1 MYNGGG
7 DDNNWYDPNYQSQ
20 MKKDHEHRK
29 LAGVGAF
36 LSEASQSGQ
45 ATVQVQN
52 YEKAI
57 STKDYSRPFYCKV
70 CHIDC
75 GSEIPLQSHLEG
87 KSHAKKL
94 RQLGLEE
101 RVDSKIAVKPS
112 TRMPKFV
119 FLAHKIQANPN
130 EPVIGLHQI
139 EEFLTETNTTANE
152 PRYTCNLCSKI
163 GLEVEP
169 AWSHLIG
176 SKHRQNYM
184 EMALSMKVERNTIH
198 QLAIEVE
205 IEEGRDVK
213 KISRTVSDSKYPWP
227 NGKVLNPQKAK
238 KSKKEQKEPKI
249 SPSPTPPPPPPPPA
263 TPLLSGPALSITDP
277 SSSVKH
283 LLGALVK
290 GAVKTEHDA
299 ELAFNVCQCLIAKLG
314 EYRAKNSS
322 DSSKTMKEWDAVFDS
337 LIRVDF
343 ATKFGRKRSHSPTN
357 EPIPST
363 SKSARKETPSSSS
376 KEWHHHKDQAND
388 QKQQR
393 HPNQV
398 NDQQQ
403 QRHPDHQS
411 HQKYNQNFNGPQPHQ
426 RKRPNQERTWQGQ
439 NYQDY
444 GNHQQHSVPN
454 RHPPPPPPI
463 NHPKGPGL
471 HPNLFRP
478 SPKRPPTGPLPSL
491 LSLNVTNPKGK

>member
-1 MYNGGG
+1 MSKQKLKILQENFVILQRLKKITLNMYNDG
-7 DDNNWYDPNYQSQ
+7 DDNNWYDPDYQLQ
-20 MKKDHEHRK
+20 MRKDHEHRK

-94 RQLGLEE
+94 RLLGLEE
-101 RVDSKIAVKPS
+101 VVDSKIAVKPS

-119 FLAHKIQANPN
+119 FLAHKIQANPD
-130 EPVIGLHQI
+130 EPVIGLHHI
-139 EEFLTETNTTANE
+139 EEFLTETNTVANE

-176 SKHRQNYM
+176 SKHRQCYM
-184 EMALSMKVERNTIH
+184 EMALSMKVERNSIH
-198 QLAIEVE
+198 QTALDVQMQ
-205 IEEGRDVK
+205 EGRDAK
-213 KISRTVSDSKYPWP
+213 KITRTVSDSKYPWP
-227 NGKVLNPQKAK
+227 NGKINLNPQKPK
-238 KSKKEQKEPKI
+238 KSKKEPKT
-249 SPSPTPPPPPPPPA
+249 SPSPTPTPPPPPPLLPA
-263 TPLLSGPALSITDP
+263 ISITDP

-322 DSSKTMKEWDAVFDS
+322 DSSKTMKEWDTIFDN
-337 LIRVDF
+337 LIRVNN
-343 ATKFGRKRSHSPTN
+343 ATKPTQKRSHSPPN
-357 EPIPST
+357 EPLPST
-363 SKSARKETPSSSS
+363 SKAPKKEIPSPS
-376 KEWHHHKDQAND
+376 KEWHHHK
-388 QKQQR
+388 
-393 HPNQV
+393 
-398 NDQQQ
+398 DQQQ
-403 QRHPDHQS
+403 QRHPDHQR
-411 HQKYNQNFNGPQPHQ
+411 HQQYNQNFNDPQPHQ
-426 RKRPNQERTWQGQ
+426 RKRPNQERAWQGQ
-439 NYQDY
+439 NYQD
-444 GNHQQHSVPN
+444 HLHSVPN
-454 RHPPPPPPI
+454 RLPPPPI
-463 NHPKGPGL
+463 NHPKGPRNPGL
-471 HPNLFRP
+471 HPNLFHP
-478 SPKRPPTGPLPSL
+478 PPKRPTGPPPSL
-491 LSLNVTNPKGK
+491 LSLNVTNPNGK